1 MIPTSPRRVSP
12 RLLGFDYS
20 QEGAYF
26 VTIAVK
32 GRQYLFGDIVDNEMN
47 LNEFGKIVGA
57 SWDDLSCHFHPALNL
72 DAFRVMPNH
81 VPGIIIITREKGF
94 GFPLGS
100 SIETGGETPPLQ
112 KPPALG
118 EILGYYK
125 YQSAVRINALRN
137 SVGTSIWQ
145 RGYYEH
151 VIRDDRSLN
160 RIRNISPA
168 IRSVGAW
175 IGKIPGLGAK
185 MVLIPGWHRSRG
197 GPARLRK
204 KIKVKVKLTKGNGH
218 GHPEPGS

>member
-160 RIRNISPA
+160 RIREYIAGNPQ
-168 IRSVGAW
+168 RW
-175 IGKIPGLGAK
+175 RLDRENP
-185 MVLIPGWHRSRG
+185 RSRG
-197 GPARLRK
+197 KDGFDSWLASIQGRPGP
-204 KIKVKVKLTKGNGH
+204 IKEENKG
-218 GHPEPGS
+218 

>member
-1 MIPTSPRRVSP
+1 MIPNSPRRVSL

-20 QEGAYF
+20 KEGAYF

-32 GRQYLFGDIVDNEMN
+32 RRQYLFGNIIDNEMN
-47 LNEFGKIVGA
+47 LNEFGKIVAA
-57 SWDDLSCHFHPALNL
+57 SWDDLSSHFNPALKL

-81 VPGIIIITREKGF
+81 VHGIIIITREKGF
-94 GFPLGS
+94 GFPSGS

-137 SVGTSIWQ
+137 SVGTSVWQ

-160 RIRNISPA
+160 RIREYIAGNPQRWHLDRENPQS
-168 IRSVGAW
+168 R
-175 IGKIPGLGAK
+175 GKDGFDSWLASIQGRPGL
-185 MVLIPGWHRSRG
+185 
-197 GPARLRK
+197 
-204 KIKVKVKLTKGNGH
+204 IKEENKG
-218 GHPEPGS
+218 